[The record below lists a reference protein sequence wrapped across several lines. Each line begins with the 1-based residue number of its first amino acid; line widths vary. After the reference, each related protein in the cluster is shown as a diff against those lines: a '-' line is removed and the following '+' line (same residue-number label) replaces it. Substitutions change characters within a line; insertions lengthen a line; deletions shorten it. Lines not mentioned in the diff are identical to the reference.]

1 MNSPA
6 SVRIAVACI
15 VASVSADLAAQAV
28 ERSGKEVVDQVCI
41 NCHGAGLNGAPR
53 IGDAKAWS
61 KRSAQ
66 GLAALTRHALEG
78 IRNMPPH
85 GGNFKLTDVEIQ
97 RGITYMVNRSGG
109 HWIEPVSRTQP
120 VADRGGEQV
129 VQARCAECHGSGK
142 GGAPRVGDRA
152 AWIPRLSNGLDTL
165 VRSAINGHGGMPPRG
180 GQADLA
186 DDEIRGAVL
195 YMFNPEGPRPKAA
208 AAAPVSATPPGAKQV
223 VDGIEIYL
231 GVTSAT
237 RMRGYRADSEEGR
250 MHGGVPTGEGYY
262 HVNVSLFDASSHAPI
277 RNATVDASVE
287 QPGTSGERKT
297 LDSVVLRGMPSHGEY
312 FRLAARTPYVF
323 TIRVK
328 RPGFA
333 DTTEAK
339 FRSQGE

>member
-1 MNSPA
+1 
-6 SVRIAVACI
+6 VR
-15 VASVSADLAAQAV
+15 LAALALLACLVYAPLAGAQQP
-28 ERSGKEVVDQVCI
+28 RSGKEVVESTCFS
-41 NCHGAGLNGAPR
+41 CHGKGEKGAPK
-53 IGDAKAWS
+53 IGDRKAWS
-61 KRSAQ
+61 KRSAA
-66 GLAALTRHALEG
+66 GLTKLTASAISGVRG
-78 IRNMPPH
+78 MPSH
-85 GGNFKLTDVEIQ
+85 GGQQDLTDLELG
-97 RGITYMVNRSGG
+97 RAITEMVNRSGG
-109 HWIEPVSRTQP
+109 NWVEPTAKGATVATRSGEAVVKQQCAQCHQTGVS
-120 VADRGGEQV
+120 
-129 VQARCAECHGSGK
+129 
-142 GGAPRVGDRA
+142 GAPVIGDRA
-152 AWIPRLSNGLDTL
+152 AWTQRMKNGLDNL
-165 VRSAINGHGGMPPRG
+165 VRSAIRGHGGMPPRG

-195 YMFNPEGPRPKAA
+195 YMFNPEGPRLKVA